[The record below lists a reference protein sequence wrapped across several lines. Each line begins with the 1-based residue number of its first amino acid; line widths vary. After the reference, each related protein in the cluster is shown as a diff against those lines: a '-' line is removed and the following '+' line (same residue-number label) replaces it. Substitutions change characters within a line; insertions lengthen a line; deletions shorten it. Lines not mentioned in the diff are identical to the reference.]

1 MIELKNGNFY
11 DVNTGRF
18 YPRETRFFIN
28 GNKFLITQK
37 KQTKSV
43 CETIDLQGKYIL
55 PGLINTHCHIQSIV
69 PTVLLNIKTV
79 YAVKKYFKRQIDKN
93 MTDCLKRGITNIR
106 DAWSVSTFGNA
117 ELKKRIERKELLG
130 PRIMQSI
137 VIGISGGYLTPG
149 YSTIKRQLS
158 RIAIQDMNKRKKYPG
173 VLTLPENASEQK
185 IRDIINDAIDL
196 YSADTIKVG
205 ESLEKSI
212 INPHPRIMSQ
222 KVLAAITSQAS
233 KRGVPS
239 TIHCVSV
246 STFRRAIDAGF
257 TSLAHIPRNGDLT
270 SHDINDFIKSNI
282 ILEPT
287 LSVGYEFSWKNG
299 EPLSS
304 CSAEF
309 ELFNDYREKYFVKN
323 IEEFW
328 IPALQNFA
336 VKGYNKVKKGHFSSF
351 GFVRMSKFFSH
362 YSSIIKYGAR
372 NLRNLIENGAVITCG
387 NDAGGQS
394 STPAMIG
401 NELRILHLLAGGKL
415 FTPERRIETAT
426 INSAKALGIDD
437 RFGSIETGKVGD
449 FVIYDKNPL
458 ENPDIIGEEAAAV
471 FVNGELAINN
481 CNLLTTYLPKE

>member
-11 DVNTGRF
+11 DVHAGRF
-18 YPRETRFFIN
+18 YPRETRFFLN

-43 CETIDLQGKYIL
+43 CETIDFQGKYIL
-55 PGLINTHCHIQSIV
+55 PGLFNTHCHIQSIL
-69 PTVLLNIKTV
+69 PTVLLNIKTSH
-79 YAVKKYFKRQIDKN
+79 AVKKYFKKQIDKN
-93 MTDCLKRGITNIR
+93 MMDCLKRGITNIR
-106 DAWSVSTFGNA
+106 DAWSVSSFGNT
-117 ELKKRIERKELLG
+117 ELKKRIERKELPG

-137 VIGISGGYLTPG
+137 VIGIPGGYLTPG

-158 RIAIQDMNKRKKYPG
+158 RIVIQDMNKCIKYPG
-173 VLTLPENASEQK
+173 VLILPENASEHK
-185 IRDIINDAIDL
+185 IREIINDAIDI
-196 YSADTIKVG
+196 YGANTIKVG

-233 KRGVPS
+233 KRGIQS

-246 STFRRAIDAGF
+246 STFRRAINAGF
-257 TSLAHIPRNGDLT
+257 SSLAHIPRNGDLT
-270 SHDINDFIKSNI
+270 PRDINDFIKSNN

-299 EPLSS
+299 KPLSS

-309 ELFNDYREKYFVKN
+309 DLLNDYREKYFVKN
-323 IEEFW
+323 IKEFW
-328 IPALQNFA
+328 IPALQHFA
-336 VKGYNKVKKGHFSSF
+336 IKGYNKAKKGHFSSF
-351 GFVRMSKFFSH
+351 GFIRMSKFFSH
-362 YSSIIKYGAR
+362 YSPIIKYGVR
-372 NLRNLIENGAVITCG
+372 NLRSLIENGAAIACG
-387 NDAGGQS
+387 NDAGIQS

-401 NELRILHLLAGGKL
+401 NELRILHLLTGGKL

-437 RFGSIETGKVGD
+437 RFGSIETGKVAD

-458 ENPDIIGEEAAAV
+458 KNPDIIGEEAAAV
-471 FVNGELAINN
+471 FINGELAIDN
-481 CNLLTTYLPKE
+481 CNFRTPCPPKE